1 MPCRRPWRT
10 PLWVVDPPGLPG
22 RDHWL
27 CKTRINIHNQHN
39 LSNVTIAISELNV
52 CYSYKEVQTTEYI
65 LCAIKGNFI
74 RNLSGFFAI
83 RRLISLYLIHM
94 HIYTTCMYLPNCHS
108 ENCVY
113 FFAWL
118 NDADY
123 PYKTSIK
130 RHYLYW
136 LKGVW

>member
-10 PLWVVDPPGLPG
+10 LLWVVDPPGLPG

-52 CYSYKEVQTTEYI
+52 CYSYKEVQTTVFMRYKRKFYTKSTRLLCDSKAYI
-65 LCAIKGNFI
+65 TIIL
-74 RNLSGFFAI
+74 
-83 RRLISLYLIHM
+83 
-94 HIYTTCMYLPNCHS
+94 TTCMYLPFWKPCM
-108 ENCVY
+108 

-130 RHYLYW
+130 HHYLYW